1 MLRKILI
8 VLPTDNLGGAEK
20 VLKMIARHYLNN
32 ANVSVSIFFLQ
43 KRLTSSWD
51 DLLINKNITLDYG
64 KSKSSTLGLI
74 NLLYFILK
82 CRKYYHIFSS
92 QTIIN
97 GFIGLLIK
105 LRLIKTNF
113 FVARESTAVFNRFS
127 GIKLLKYRLIYY
139 LGYSS
144 VDLLICQTELMK
156 DQFIKNLPFISKKIN
171 IKTIPNP
178 INLEKTLKPNTD
190 FIFNED
196 YIVAAGRLIEEKGFD
211 ILIDAFNL
219 LQNDYS
225 NLKLVILGEG
235 PLRKHLERKI
245 RNLNLAD
252 KALLPGRV
260 SNVLTYFNLARAC
273 VVSSRIEGFPNVLL
287 EMISQNT
294 NVISTRCAGDIDTL
308 EGVSLVEVNDVSG
321 LVESLKFI
329 LESDT
334 SHNRVLFDKE
344 LKSRNIENFINKIE
358 LSLNE

>member
-8 VLPTDNLGGAEK
+8 VIPTDNLGGAEK
-20 VLKMIARHYLNN
+20 VLKMIARHYINN
-32 ANVSVSIFFLQ
+32 ANVSVFFLQ
-43 KRLTSSWD
+43 KRSTSLWD

-82 CRKYYHIFSS
+82 CRKYHHIFSS

-105 LRLIKTNF
+105 LRIIQTKF
-113 FVARESTAVFNRFS
+113 FIARESTTIFNRFS
-127 GIKLLKYRLIYY
+127 GIKLLKYRLLYY

-156 DQFIKNLPFISKKIN
+156 DQFMKNLPFISKKIN

-178 INLEKTLKPNTD
+178 INIEKTLQTNTD
-190 FIFNED
+190 LIFNED

-219 LQNDYS
+219 LQNDCS

-235 PLRKHLERKI
+235 PLRSHLETKI

-252 KALLPGRV
+252 KVLLPGRV
-260 SNVLTYFNLARAC
+260 SNVLAYFNLAKVC
-273 VVSSRIEGFPNVLL
+273 VVSSRVEGFPNVLL
-287 EMISQNT
+287 EMMSQNT
-294 NVISTRCAGDIDTL
+294 KVVSTKCAGGIDEL
-308 EGVSLVEVNDVSG
+308 EGVFVAEVNDITG
-321 LVESLKFI
+321 LVEHLKII
-329 LESDT
+329 LDSDT

>member
-20 VLKMIARHYLNN
+20 VLKMIARHYINN
-32 ANVSVSIFFLQ
+32 ANVSVFFLQ
-43 KRLTSSWD
+43 KRTTSLWD

-64 KSKSSTLGLI
+64 KSKSSGLGLI
-74 NLLYFILK
+74 SLIFFVFK
-82 CRKYYHIFSS
+82 CRKFHYIFSS

-105 LRLIKTNF
+105 LRIIQTKF
-113 FVARESTAVFNRFS
+113 FIARESTTIFNRFS
-127 GIKLLKYRLIYY
+127 GIKLFKYRMMYY

-144 VDLLICQTELMK
+144 IDLLICQTELMK
-156 DQFIKNLPFISKKIN
+156 AQFIKNLPFISKKIN

-178 INLEKTLKPNTD
+178 INLEKRLQPDTD
-190 FIFNED
+190 FIFNQD
-196 YIVAAGRLIEEKGFD
+196 CIVAAGRLIEEKGFD

-235 PLRKHLERKI
+235 PLRSHLETKI
-245 RNLNLAD
+245 RILNLAD
-252 KALLPGRV
+252 KVLLPGRV
-260 SNVLTYFNLARAC
+260 SNVLPYFNLARVC

-287 EMISQNT
+287 EMMSQNT
-294 NVISTRCAGDIDTL
+294 NVVSTKCAGGIDEL
-308 EGVSLVEVNDVSG
+308 EGVFVVEVNDVSG
-321 LVESLKFI
+321 LVEHLKVI

-334 SHNRVLFDKE
+334 SHNRILFDKE
-344 LKSRNIENFINKIE
+344 LKSRSINEFINKIE
-358 LSLNE
+358 FF

>member
-20 VLKMIARHYLNN
+20 VLKMIARHYINN
-32 ANVSVSIFFLQ
+32 ANVSVFFLQ
-43 KRLTSSWD
+43 KRSTSLWD
-51 DLLINKNITLDYG
+51 NVLINKNITLDYG
-64 KSKSSTLGLI
+64 KSKSSALGLI

-82 CRKYYHIFSS
+82 CRKYHHIFSS

-105 LRLIKTNF
+105 LRIIQTKF
-113 FVARESTAVFNRFS
+113 FIARESTTIFNRFS
-127 GIKLLKYRLIYY
+127 GIKLLKYRMIYY

-144 VDLLICQTELMK
+144 IDLLICQTELMK
-156 DQFIKNLPFISKKIN
+156 DQFMKNLPFISKKIN

-178 INLEKTLKPNTD
+178 INLEKTLQPNTD

-196 YIVAAGRLIEEKGFD
+196 FIVAAGRLIEEKGFD
-211 ILIDAFNL
+211 ILLDAFNL
-219 LQNDYS
+219 LKNDYY

-235 PLRKHLERKI
+235 PLSSHLETKI
-245 RNLNLAD
+245 RILNLAD
-252 KALLPGRV
+252 KVLLPGRV

-287 EMISQNT
+287 EMMSQNT
-294 NVISTRCAGDIDTL
+294 NVVSTKCAGGIDEL
-308 EGVSLVEVNDVSG
+308 EGVFVVEVNDVSE
-321 LVESLKFI
+321 LVEHLKVI
-329 LESDT
+329 LDSDT
-334 SHNRVLFDKE
+334 SQNRVLFDKE

>member
-8 VLPTDNLGGAEK
+8 VLPSDNLGGAEK
-20 VLKMIARHYLNN
+20 VLKMIASHYVSR
-32 ANVSVSIFFLQ
+32 ANVTIFFLQ
-43 KRLTSSWD
+43 KKSTSLWD
-51 DLLINKNITLDYG
+51 DLLINKNITLYYG
-64 KSKSSTLGLI
+64 KSKSSGLGLI
-74 NLLYFILK
+74 SLIFFVFK
-82 CRKYYHIFSS
+82 CRKFHYIFSS

-105 LRLIKTNF
+105 LRIIQTKF
-113 FVARESTAVFNRFS
+113 FIARESTTIFNRFS
-127 GIKLLKYRLIYY
+127 GIKLFKYRLIYY

-156 DQFIKNLPFISKKIN
+156 AQFIKNLPFISKKIN

-178 INLEKTLKPNTD
+178 INLKKTLQPNTD

-235 PLRKHLERKI
+235 PLRSHLETKI

-260 SNVLTYFNLARAC
+260 SKVLTYFNSARAC

-287 EMISQNT
+287 EMMSQNT
-294 NVISTRCAGDIDTL
+294 NVVSTKCAGGIDEL
-308 EGVSLVEVNDVSG
+308 EGVFVVEVNDVSG
-321 LVESLKFI
+321 LVEHLKVI
-329 LESDT
+329 LDSDT

-344 LKSRNIENFINKIE
+344 LKSRSINEFINKIE
-358 LSLNE
+358 FFLNE

>member
-20 VLKMIARHYLNN
+20 VLKMIARNYINN
-32 ANVSVSIFFLQ
+32 ANVSVFFLQ
-43 KRLTSSWD
+43 KRSTRRWD
-51 DLLINKNITLDYG
+51 NLLINKNITLDYG
-64 KSKSSTLGLI
+64 KSKSSALGLI
-74 NLLYFILK
+74 SLIFFVLK
-82 CRKYYHIFSS
+82 CRKYHYIFSS

-105 LRLIKTNF
+105 LRLIQTKF
-113 FVARESTAVFNRFS
+113 FIARESTTVFNRFS

-156 DQFIKNLPFISKKIN
+156 DQFMKNLPFISKKIN

-178 INLEKTLKPNTD
+178 INIEKTLQTNTD
-190 FIFNED
+190 LIFNED

-219 LQNDYS
+219 LQNDCS

-235 PLRKHLERKI
+235 PLRSHLETKI

-252 KALLPGRV
+252 KVLLPGRV
-260 SNVLTYFNLARAC
+260 SNVLAYFNLAKVC
-273 VVSSRIEGFPNVLL
+273 VVSSRVEGFPNVLL
-287 EMISQNT
+287 EMMSQNT
-294 NVISTRCAGDIDTL
+294 KVVSTKCAGGIDEL
-308 EGVSLVEVNDVSG
+308 EGVFVAEVNDITG
-321 LVESLKFI
+321 LVEHLKII
-329 LESDT
+329 LDSDT

-344 LKSRNIENFINKIE
+344 LKSRTIKNFINKIE

>member
-20 VLKMIARHYLNN
+20 VLKMIARHYVNN
-32 ANVSVSIFFLQ
+32 ANVSVFFLQ
-43 KRLTSSWD
+43 KRSTRRWD
-51 DLLINKNITLDYG
+51 NLLINKNITLDYG
-64 KSKSSTLGLI
+64 KSKSSALGLI
-74 NLLYFILK
+74 SLIFFVLK
-82 CRKYYHIFSS
+82 CRKYHYIFSS

-105 LRLIKTNF
+105 LRLIQTKF
-113 FVARESTAVFNRFS
+113 FIARESTTVFNRFS
-127 GIKLLKYRLIYY
+127 GIKLFRYRLIYY
-139 LGYSS
+139 LGYRYI
-144 VDLLICQTELMK
+144 DLLICQTELMK
-156 DQFIKNLPFISKKIN
+156 DQFMKNLPFISKKIN

-178 INLEKTLKPNTD
+178 INIEKTLQTNTD
-190 FIFNED
+190 LIFNED

-235 PLRKHLERKI
+235 PLRSHLERKI

-252 KALLPGRV
+252 KVLLPGRV
-260 SNVLTYFNLARAC
+260 SNILAYFNLAKVC
-273 VVSSRIEGFPNVLL
+273 VVSSRVEGFPNVLL
-287 EMISQNT
+287 EMMSQNT
-294 NVISTRCAGDIDTL
+294 KVVSTKCAGGIDEL
-308 EGVSLVEVNDVSG
+308 EGVFVVEVNDIIR
-321 LVESLKFI
+321 LVEHLKDI

-344 LKSRNIENFINKIE
+344 LKSRSINEFMNKIE
-358 LSLNE
+358 SFLNE

>member
-20 VLKMIARHYLNN
+20 VLKMIARHYVNN
-32 ANVSVSIFFLQ
+32 ANVSVFFLQ
-43 KRLTSSWD
+43 KRSTRRWD

-64 KSKSSTLGLI
+64 KSKSSALGLI

-82 CRKYYHIFSS
+82 CRKYHHIFSS
-92 QTIIN
+92 QTIIS

-105 LRLIKTNF
+105 LRIIQTKF
-113 FVARESTAVFNRFS
+113 FIARESTTIFNRFS
-127 GIKLLKYRLIYY
+127 GIKLFRYRLIYY

-156 DQFIKNLPFISKKIN
+156 AQFIKNLPFISKKIN

-178 INLEKTLKPNTD
+178 INIEKTLQTNTD
-190 FIFNED
+190 LIFNED

-219 LQNDYS
+219 LQNDCS

-235 PLRKHLERKI
+235 PLRSHLETKI

-252 KALLPGRV
+252 KVLLPGRV
-260 SNVLTYFNLARAC
+260 SNVLAYFNLAKVC
-273 VVSSRIEGFPNVLL
+273 VVSSRVEGFPNVLL
-287 EMISQNT
+287 EMMSQNT
-294 NVISTRCAGDIDTL
+294 KVVSTKCAGGIDEL
-308 EGVSLVEVNDVSG
+308 EGVFVAEVNDITG
-321 LVESLKFI
+321 LVEHLKII
-329 LESDT
+329 LDSDT

-344 LKSRNIENFINKIE
+344 LKSRSINEFINKIE
-358 LSLNE
+358 FFLNE

>member
-64 KSKSSTLGLI
+64 KSKSSALGLI
-74 NLLYFILK
+74 SLIFFVLK
-82 CRKYYHIFSS
+82 YRKYDYIFSS

-113 FVARESTAVFNRFS
+113 FVARESTSVFNRFS
-127 GIKLLKYRLIYY
+127 GIKLYKYRLIYY

-144 VDLLICQTELMK
+144 IDLLICQTELMK

-178 INLEKTLKPNTD
+178 ISSEKTLQPNTD

-235 PLRKHLERKI
+235 QLRSQLETKI
-245 RNLNLAD
+245 TDLDLSA
-252 KALLPGRV
+252 KVLLLGHV
-260 SNVLTYFNLARAC
+260 SNTLNYFKFAKAC
-273 VVSSRIEGFPNVLL
+273 VVSSRVEGFPNVLL
-287 EMISQNT
+287 EMMSQNT
-294 NVISTRCAGDIDTL
+294 KVISTLCAGGIKDL
-308 EGVSLVEVNDVSG
+308 KGVFKVEVDDIQELSSMMTNLLKQDTRKNRVIFDIILKKRDINVFMKDISD
-321 LVESLKFI
+321 SLK
-329 LESDT
+329 
-334 SHNRVLFDKE
+334 
-344 LKSRNIENFINKIE
+344 
-358 LSLNE
+358 

>member
-20 VLKMIARHYLNN
+20 VLKMIARHYVNN
-32 ANVSVSIFFLQ
+32 ANVSVFFLQ
-43 KRLTSSWD
+43 KRSTSLWD
-51 DLLINKNITLDYG
+51 NVLINKNITLDYG

-82 CRKYYHIFSS
+82 CREYHHIFSS
-92 QTIIN
+92 QTKIN
-97 GFIGLLIK
+97 GFLGLLIK
-105 LRLIKTNF
+105 LKLIKVNF
-113 FVARESTAVFNRFS
+113 FVARESTSVFNRFS
-127 GIKLLKYRLIYY
+127 GIKLLKYRLLYY

-156 DQFIKNLPFISKKIN
+156 DQFMKNLPFISKKIN

-178 INLEKTLKPNTD
+178 INIEKTLQTNTD
-190 FIFNED
+190 LIFNED

-219 LQNDYS
+219 LQNDCS

-235 PLRKHLERKI
+235 PLRSHLETKI

-252 KALLPGRV
+252 KVLLPGRV
-260 SNVLTYFNLARAC
+260 SNVLAYFNLAKVC
-273 VVSSRIEGFPNVLL
+273 VVSSRVEGFPNVLL
-287 EMISQNT
+287 EMMSQNT
-294 NVISTRCAGDIDTL
+294 NVVSTKCAGGIDEL
-308 EGVSLVEVNDVSG
+308 EGVFVVEVNDVSG
-321 LVESLKFI
+321 LVEHLKII
-329 LESDT
+329 LDSDT

>member
-20 VLKMIARHYLNN
+20 VLKMIARHYINN
-32 ANVSVSIFFLQ
+32 ANVSVFFLQ
-43 KRLTSSWD
+43 KRSTRRWD
-51 DLLINKNITLDYG
+51 NLLINKNITLDYG
-64 KSKSSTLGLI
+64 KSKSSALGLI
-74 NLLYFILK
+74 SLIFFVLK
-82 CRKYYHIFSS
+82 CRKYHYIFSS

-105 LRLIKTNF
+105 LRLIQTKF
-113 FVARESTAVFNRFS
+113 FIARESTTVFNRFS

-156 DQFIKNLPFISKKIN
+156 DQFMKNLPFISKKIN

-178 INLEKTLKPNTD
+178 INIEKTLQTNTD
-190 FIFNED
+190 LIFNED

-219 LQNDYS
+219 LQNDCS

-235 PLRKHLERKI
+235 PLRSHLETKI

-252 KALLPGRV
+252 KVLLPGRV
-260 SNVLTYFNLARAC
+260 SNVLAYFNLAKVC
-273 VVSSRIEGFPNVLL
+273 VVSSRVEGFPNVLL
-287 EMISQNT
+287 EMMSQNT
-294 NVISTRCAGDIDTL
+294 KVVSTKCAGGIDEL
-308 EGVSLVEVNDVSG
+308 EGVFVAEVNDITG
-321 LVESLKFI
+321 LVEHLKII
-329 LESDT
+329 LDSDT

-344 LKSRNIENFINKIE
+344 LKSRTIKNFINKIE